1 MDDVRIGEE
10 IMKQVA
16 ESYRKI
22 RNTLFRYSLSNLYDF
37 NPNNDLQKVLELED
51 LYILKITQDNLDKII
66 D

>member
-37 NPNNDLQKVLELED
+37 NPNNDLQKELELED
-51 LYILKITQDNLDKII
+51 LYILKITQDNLNKII